1 MERSEK
7 RQIVEALLLAAQEPL
22 PAARIASVI
31 PRATPKL
38 VSELVAELDEEYR
51 QQDRAFEV
59 REVAGGFQLRTRSQF
74 AEYLQQLQ
82 PDRPLRL
89 SQAALETLSIVAYK
103 QPVTRAEV
111 ERIRGVDVGAVLR
124 SLVERKLVRIAGHR
138 EVPGRPMLYASTK
151 RFLEV
156 FGLAGLED
164 LPTLRD
170 LQELAAAAMPEVAAP
185 ESPGQPASPQGARVE
200 QDEGGPPQ
208 GKAAQRP
215 RSEAQPSEGG
225 PPQGRRPRPE
235 FTDVIGWQP
244 LILNRAKDCADC
256 GASLRSGDRAF
267 VGLTESG
274 LSPHALCRDCAD
286 DRF

>member
-22 PAARIASVI
+22 PAARIAAVI

-38 VSELVAELDEEYR
+38 VSELVAELDDEYR
-51 QQDRAFEV
+51 RQDRAFEI
-59 REVAGGFQLRTRSQF
+59 REVAGGFQLRTRADF
-74 AEYLQQLQ
+74 AAYPQQLQ

-124 SLVERKLVRIAGHR
+124 SLVERKLMRIAGHR
-138 EVPGRPMLYASTK
+138 EVPGRPMLYATTK

-156 FGLAGLED
+156 FGLTGIED

-170 LQELAAAAMPEVAAP
+170 LQELAAAAPPEP
-185 ESPGQPASPQGARVE
+185 HKGERPPGEVTLPNERPAGEPA
-200 QDEGGPPQ
+200 
-208 GKAAQRP
+208 
-215 RSEAQPSEGG
+215 
-225 PPQGRRPRPE
+225 
-235 FTDVIGWQP
+235 
-244 LILNRAKDCADC
+244 
-256 GASLRSGDRAF
+256 
-267 VGLTESG
+267 
-274 LSPHALCRDCAD
+274 
-286 DRF
+286 

>member
-22 PAARIASVI
+22 PAARIAAVI

-38 VSELVAELDEEYR
+38 VSELVAELDDEYR
-51 QQDRAFEV
+51 RQERAFEI
-59 REVAGGFQLRTRSQF
+59 RDVAGGFQLRTRADF
-74 AEYLQQLQ
+74 AGYLQQLQ

-138 EVPGRPMLYASTK
+138 EVPGRPMLYATNK

-156 FGLAGLED
+156 FGLADLDD

-170 LQELAAAAMPEVAAP
+170 LQELAAEQPPGEAAP
-185 ESPGQPASPQGARVE
+185 SDERPTGEPG
-200 QDEGGPPQ
+200 
-208 GKAAQRP
+208 
-215 RSEAQPSEGG
+215 
-225 PPQGRRPRPE
+225 
-235 FTDVIGWQP
+235 
-244 LILNRAKDCADC
+244 
-256 GASLRSGDRAF
+256 
-267 VGLTESG
+267 
-274 LSPHALCRDCAD
+274 
-286 DRF
+286 

>member
-22 PAARIASVI
+22 PAARIAAVI

-38 VSELVAELDEEYR
+38 VSELVAELGDEYR
-51 QQDRAFEV
+51 QQERAFEI
-59 REVAGGFQLRTRSQF
+59 RDVAGGFQLRTRADF
-74 AEYLQQLQ
+74 AGYLQQLR

-138 EVPGRPMLYASTK
+138 EVPGRPMLYATTN

-156 FGLAGLED
+156 FGLTGLED

-170 LQELAAAAMPEVAAP
+170 LQELAPAAAPPEP
-185 ESPGQPASPQGARVE
+185 HTEERPQGEATLPNE
-200 QDEGGPPQ
+200 
-208 GKAAQRP
+208 RP
-215 RSEAQPSEGG
+215 TGEPA
-225 PPQGRRPRPE
+225 
-235 FTDVIGWQP
+235 
-244 LILNRAKDCADC
+244 
-256 GASLRSGDRAF
+256 
-267 VGLTESG
+267 
-274 LSPHALCRDCAD
+274 
-286 DRF
+286 